1 MNSAPPLRVFVY
13 GTLKPGGVGYR
24 QFLQHYPVQ
33 ATPAQARGRLY
44 HLPAGYPAMTLG
56 KGWVQGV
63 LLTIAEP
70 SLLATLDD
78 YEDYHPER
86 ADPENLYYRTEI
98 EVFAPG
104 TGTPRLSLG
113 MSWVYLMQPT
123 RVETLEGHWLES
135 GDWQLENI

>member
-24 QFLQHYPVQ
+24 QFLQPYPVQ

-56 KGWVQGV
+56 DGWVQGV

-70 SLLATLDD
+70 SLLTKLDD

-86 ADPENLYYRTEI
+86 PDTENLYYRAEI
-98 EVFAPG
+98 EVFG
-104 TGTPRLSLG
+104 TGTRPLYLG
-113 MSWVYLMQPT
+113 LSWVYLMQPIGL
-123 RVETLEGHWLES
+123 EDLEGRWLES